1 MFCEKCGNGLAEGAS
16 FCSACGERVSAK
28 PHNSESTVICDVS
41 KDVRRHESDIHAA
54 GPESTSSDN
63 AKKPVSRKKL
73 ALIVV
78 AIALAVVVIA
88 VIVVRALTGSDTSQ
102 SEQDPIVGDW
112 TVVVNQS
119 DVEISFEVREDGS
132 FALTKPLPGGKFLGI
147 PMDGD
152 GWNDLVSGLRWERGP
167 FEGGVQ
173 RYRLRF
179 DGDLASVLGS
189 AAVFE
194 STAIGLDINAFVR
207 DSTLEFWV
215 PLGFPESADG
225 EWGFCFAP
233 AFHDASWDG
242 LLEYAEIEMRFDLDS
257 QGEINCWR
265 TFVPSDGAPPEESQ
279 FALGKWSETANHDGT
294 SDAALSVKLNHEEAY
309 GVEVDFSPKQVR

>member
-132 FALTKPLPGGKFLGI
+132 FALTKPLPGGKFLGD
-147 PMDGD
+147 PH
-152 GWNDLVSGLRWERGP
+152 GWG
-167 FEGGVQ
+167 
-173 RYRLRF
+173 RL
-179 DGDLASVLGS
+179 
-189 AAVFE
+189 E
-194 STAIGLDINAFVR
+194 
-207 DSTLEFWV
+207 
-215 PLGFPESADG
+215 
-225 EWGFCFAP
+225 
-233 AFHDASWDG
+233 
-242 LLEYAEIEMRFDLDS
+242 
-257 QGEINCWR
+257 
-265 TFVPSDGAPPEESQ
+265 
-279 FALGKWSETANHDGT
+279 
-294 SDAALSVKLNHEEAY
+294 
-309 GVEVDFSPKQVR
+309 